1 MVDPMREAPQAYG
14 AGGERVSTCAQLKT
28 KSRVETTGD
37 KLVMKMVVERL
48 NLELSKF
55 AVYMASCLR

>member
-1 MVDPMREAPQAYG
+1 MVDPMREAPQPYG
-14 AGGERVSTCAQLKT
+14 AGGKRVSTCAQLKT
-28 KSRVETTGD
+28 KSRVETTAD

-55 AVYMASCLR
+55 AVYMA